1 MNKRSKIEIKGIF
14 AKNYNLI
21 LNLITLGFY
30 NRVINFGINLLKLKE
45 GDKVLDLGAG
55 PGKNSFLIL
64 KRMNFNGEV
73 VAVDISDEMLNQARK
88 YEKRYKNYK
97 TFKAKINDE
106 LPFNEEFDHVF
117 LSFVFHG
124 FENEDKE
131 KILKNAY
138 KSLKY
143 GGYLNILD
151 YSEFDL
157 NKASFLIK
165 IFFNKF
171 ECELAKE
178 FINLNLSSFVKP
190 FDFEKL
196 EEHLLNSKYIR
207 LFIARKI

>member
-1 MNKRSKIEIKGIF
+1 
-14 AKNYNLI
+14 
-21 LNLITLGFY
+21 
-30 NRVINFGINLLKLKE
+30 
-45 GDKVLDLGAG
+45 
-55 PGKNSFLIL
+55 
-64 KRMNFNGEV
+64 
-73 VAVDISDEMLNQARK
+73 MLNQARK
-88 YEKRYKNYK
+88 YEKRYRNYK

-157 NKASFLIK
+157 NKAIFLIK

-190 FDFEKL
+190 FGFEKL